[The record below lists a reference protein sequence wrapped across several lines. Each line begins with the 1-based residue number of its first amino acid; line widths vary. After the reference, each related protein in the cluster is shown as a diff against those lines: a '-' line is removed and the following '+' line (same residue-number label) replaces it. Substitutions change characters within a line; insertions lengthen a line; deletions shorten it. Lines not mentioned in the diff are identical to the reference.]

1 MSLRTLA
8 ILLALFAAP
17 ASLIAKSPAPAKGL
31 VAEKP
36 VEGRAIETGRG
47 WMVAYTEQLPGTD
60 LEFEMLPVPGGVVRL
75 PVQGEDGEAAFCE
88 VELPPYWVA
97 SCEVSWAEYRQYMA
111 LDKHF
116 GELQQLT
123 TLQAKPEAKAA
134 LEQQASLASVL
145 GAERTADASEIAVD
159 AVTAPT
165 PLYDPSTTYES
176 GDAPELPAV
185 TMSPFAARQYTKWLS
200 ALTGRDYRLPS
211 EAEWLHAAAAGE
223 PINFAAEGD
232 ADAIEESAWYT
243 DNSDYVAQPVGQ
255 KEPNAWGLHDVLG
268 NAAEQVLDAFY
279 PEGRPD
285 LAGKRVA
292 WAEAVAWPRDGDA
305 RLAKGGWYDAEA
317 EEINLASR
325 MVTEEEDWK
334 SSDPNL
340 PMSPWWYADYPA
352 TGVGFR
358 LVRPLAPIPADLYTR
373 VWDTEDPVVVRS
385 VTERLREG
393 RGKLGPIGEE
403 LPKVL
408 DELRSEPVRALLK

>member
-1 MSLRTLA
+1 MSVRTLA
-8 ILLALFAAP
+8 ILLVIFAAP
-17 ASLIAKSPAPAKGL
+17 NHLLAKPPAPAAGL
-31 VAEKP
+31 VATKP
-36 VEGRAIETGRG
+36 AEGRAIETDRG
-47 WMVAYTEQLPGTD
+47 WMIAYTEHLPGTD
-60 LEFEMLPVPGGVVRL
+60 LVFEMLPVPGGVVRL
-75 PVQGEDGEAAFCE
+75 PVQGEKGEPAFCE

-123 TLQAKPEAKAA
+123 TLRSKPEAKQT
-134 LEQQASLASVL
+134 LDQQSNLASVL
-145 GAERTADASEIAVD
+145 GAERTADATDIAVD

-223 PINFAAEGD
+223 PIDFAAEGG
-232 ADAIEESAWYT
+232 ADAIEATAWYT

-255 KEPNAWGLHDVLG
+255 KKANAWGLHDVLG
-268 NAAEQVLDAFY
+268 NAAEQVLDAHY
-279 PEGRPD
+279 PEGRPE

-292 WAEAVAWPRDGDA
+292 WAEGVAWPREGDA

-317 EEINLASR
+317 EEITLASR
-325 MVTEEEDWK
+325 MLTEEENWK

-358 LVRPLAPIPADLYTR
+358 LVRPLDAIPAEVRKR

-408 DELRSEPVRALLK
+408 DELKSEPVRALLK